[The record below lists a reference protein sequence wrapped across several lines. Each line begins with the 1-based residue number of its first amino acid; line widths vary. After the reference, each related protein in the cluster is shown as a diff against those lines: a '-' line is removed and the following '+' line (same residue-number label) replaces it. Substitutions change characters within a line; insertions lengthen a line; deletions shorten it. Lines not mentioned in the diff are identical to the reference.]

1 MHLCF
6 QKKYYAI
13 FLLFYFC
20 RRCSGNDKRF
30 ELFIVMKFLPS
41 FAALA
46 RNLTFQV
53 LVAVAVGVVL
63 GVWLPETGA
72 AMKPLGDVFIKMV
85 KMLVAP
91 IIFCTIVTGIA
102 HVGDMK
108 RVGKIGVRA
117 LVYFEIVTTLALI
130 IGLAIVNIVKPGS
143 GFDVEAAASVDISAI
158 TAAGKSQTTVD
169 FLMNIVPRTFASA
182 FVDGELLQVLFIALL
197 SAFGLAS
204 LGERGRVVL
213 ELLER
218 FSETFFHSIGVIM
231 KVAPIGAFGAIAF
244 TIGKF
249 GLGALVPIAKLML
262 SFYATCLLFVGVVLW
277 GIARRYGFRLWSVL
291 RYIREEFVLVLGT
304 ASSESVLPRMMQK
317 LQRLGCSRSIVG
329 LVLPTGYSFNLDGTC
344 IYLVMGAMFIAQ
356 AYNIPMSLSQQL
368 SLLGLLLITSK
379 GAATVT
385 GAGFVTLTATI
396 GATGVL
402 PVEGMALLL
411 GVNRFMSEAMSTTNL
426 VGNTVATLVIAK
438 IEGELDE
445 TVYRKELYGG

>member
-1 MHLCF
+1 ML
-6 QKKYYAI
+6 QSSSES
-13 FLLFYFC
+13 LTSPQPFY
-20 RRCSGNDKRF
+20 N
-30 ELFIVMKFLPS
+30 
-41 FAALA
+41 
-46 RNLTFQV
+46 NLTFRV
-53 LVAVAVGVVL
+53 LIAVIIGVVL
-63 GVWLPETGA
+63 GAFFPETGA

-85 KMLVAP
+85 KMIVAP

-117 LVYFEIVTTLALI
+117 LIYFEVVTTLALV
-130 IGLAIVNIVKPGS
+130 IGLVVVNVLQPGA
-143 GFDVEAAASVDISAI
+143 GFDVSAIAHTDLSQYTAAA
-158 TAAGKSQTTVD
+158 KSQSTVD
-169 FLMNIVPRTFASA
+169 FLVNIVPKTFVGA

-197 SAFGLAS
+197 FAFGLSS

-218 FSETFFHSIGVIM
+218 VSEVLFHIIGVIM

-249 GLGALVPIAKLML
+249 GLSALIPLAKLML
-262 SFYATCLLFVGVVLW
+262 SFYLTCFLFVSVVLW
-277 GIARRYGFRLWSVL
+277 GIARWSGFSLWKVF

-304 ASSESVLPRMMQK
+304 ASSEAALPRIMQK

-329 LVLPTGYSFNLDGTC
+329 LVVPTGYSFNLDGTC

-356 AYNIPMSLSQQL
+356 AYNIPLSLGQQL
-368 SLLGLLLITSK
+368 SILALLLVTSK

-396 GATGVL
+396 TATGIL

-426 VGNTVATLVIAK
+426 VGNTIATLVIAK
-438 IEGELDE
+438 SQGELDE
-445 TVYRKELYGG
+445 EVMLAELNRS

>member
-1 MHLCF
+1 MS
-6 QKKYYAI
+6 QSATPKP
-13 FLLFYFC
+13 FY
-20 RRCSGNDKRF
+20 N
-30 ELFIVMKFLPS
+30 
-41 FAALA
+41 
-46 RNLTFQV
+46 NLTFRVVIAV
-53 LVAVAVGVVL
+53 LIGIVL
-63 GVWLPETGA
+63 GAWFPETGA

-85 KMLVAP
+85 KMIVPP

-102 HVGDMK
+102 HVGDMR
-108 RVGKIGVRA
+108 RVGKIGIKA
-117 LVYFEIVTTLALI
+117 LIYFEIVTTLALI
-130 IGLAIVNIVKPGS
+130 IGLLVVNILQPGA
-143 GFDVEAAASVDISAI
+143 GFNVSTIHADISQY
-158 TAAGKSQTTVD
+158 TATAHAQSTVE
-169 FLMNIVPRTFASA
+169 FLLNIVPKTFVSA
-182 FVDGELLQVLFIALL
+182 FVEGELLQVLFVSLL
-197 SAFGLAS
+197 FAFGLMS

-218 FSETFFHSIGVIM
+218 ITEVLFHIIGVIM

-249 GLGALVPIAKLML
+249 GLAALIPLAKLML
-262 SFYATCLLFVGVVLW
+262 SFYLTCFLFVSVVLW
-277 GIARRYGFRLWSVL
+277 GIARWYGFSLWKVF

-317 LQRLGCSRSIVG
+317 LQHLGCSRSIVG

-356 AYNIPMSLSQQL
+356 AYNIPLTLGQQL
-368 SLLGLLLITSK
+368 SILGLLLITSK

-396 GATGVL
+396 AATGML

-426 VGNTVATLVIAK
+426 IGNTIATIVIAK
-438 IEGELDE
+438 SEGELDE
-445 TVYRKELYGG
+445 TMMMEALNSRP

>member
-1 MHLCF
+1 MT
-6 QKKYYAI
+6 QATSPQP
-13 FLLFYFC
+13 FY
-20 RRCSGNDKRF
+20 N
-30 ELFIVMKFLPS
+30 
-41 FAALA
+41 
-46 RNLTFQV
+46 NLTFRV
-53 LVAVAVGVVL
+53 LIAVIIGVVL
-63 GVWLPETGA
+63 GAFFPETGA

-85 KMLVAP
+85 KMIVAP

-117 LVYFEIVTTLALI
+117 LIYFEVVTTLALI
-130 IGLAIVNIVKPGS
+130 IGLVVVNLLQPGT
-143 GFDVEAAASVDISAI
+143 GFDVSTIAHTDLSQYTAAA
-158 TAAGKSQTTVD
+158 KSQSPVD
-169 FLMNIVPRTFASA
+169 FFTNIVPKTFVGA

-197 SAFGLAS
+197 FAFGLSS

-218 FSETFFHSIGVIM
+218 ISEVLFHIIGVIM

-249 GLGALVPIAKLML
+249 GLSALIPLAKLML
-262 SFYATCLLFVGVVLW
+262 SFYLTCFLFVSVVLW
-277 GIARRYGFRLWSVL
+277 GIARWSGFSLWKVF

-304 ASSESVLPRMMQK
+304 ASSEAALPRIMQK

-329 LVLPTGYSFNLDGTC
+329 LVVPTGYSFNLDGTC

-356 AYNIPMSLSQQL
+356 AYNIPLSLGQQL
-368 SLLGLLLITSK
+368 SILALLLVTSK

-396 GATGVL
+396 TATGIL

-426 VGNTVATLVIAK
+426 VGNTIATLVIAK
-438 IEGELDE
+438 SQGELDE
-445 TVYRKELYGG
+445 EVMMAELNRR

>member
-1 MHLCF
+1 
-6 QKKYYAI
+6 
-13 FLLFYFC
+13 
-20 RRCSGNDKRF
+20 
-30 ELFIVMKFLPS
+30 MKFLPS
-41 FAALA
+41 FAVLS

-53 LVAVAVGVVL
+53 LVAVTVGVAL
-63 GVWLPETGA
+63 GVWYPETGA

-108 RVGKIGVRA
+108 RVGKIGARA
-117 LVYFEIVTTLALI
+117 LIYFEIVTTLALI

-143 GFDVEAAASVDISAI
+143 
-158 TAAGKSQTTVD
+158 
-169 FLMNIVPRTFASA
+169 
-182 FVDGELLQVLFIALL
+182 
-197 SAFGLAS
+197 
-204 LGERGRVVL
+204 
-213 ELLER
+213 R
-218 FSETFFHSIGVIM
+218 FSETLFHSIGVIM

-249 GLGALVPIAKLML
+249 GLAALVPIAKLML
-262 SFYATCLLFVGVVLW
+262 SFYATCLVFVGVVLW
-277 GIARRYGFRLWSVL
+277 GIARRYGFRLWSVA
-291 RYIREEFVLVLGT
+291 RYIREEIVLVLGT
-304 ASSESVLPRMMQK
+304 ASSESVLPRMMHK
-317 LQRLGCSRSIVG
+317 LQRLGCSRPIVG

-356 AYNIPMSLSQQL
+356 AYNIPMSLTQQL
-368 SLLGLLLITSK
+368 SLLGVLLIPSK

-396 GATGVL
+396 SATGVL

-426 VGNTVATLVIAK
+426 MGNTVATLVIAK
-438 IEGELDE
+438 MEGELDE
-445 TVYRKELYGG
+445 TAYRQELYGA